1 MISSMLNNIEKNN
14 PFRVPENYFQNFNE
28 EIMNQLPEK
37 KVQKKIVPLW
47 RSTGK
52 WVAAAAVV
60 AGIAILGVNYID
72 NRSPDINRF
81 STESTISTNDN
92 SVSVENDYYQF
103 LEDEATQLVYR
114 DAVYN
119 VEQ

>member
-1 MISSMLNNIEKNN
+1 MLNNNEKNN

-47 RSTGK
+47 RSAGK

-60 AGIAILGVNYID
+60 AGIAVLGTNYME
-72 NRSPDINRF
+72 NHSPDIKNF
-81 STESTISTNDN
+81 STESSISADN
-92 SVSVENDYYQF
+92 NLISLENDYYQF
-103 LEDEATQLVYR
+103 LEEEATQMAYR

>member
-1 MISSMLNNIEKNN
+1 MLNNIEKNN

-28 EIMNQLPEK
+28 EIMNKLPEK

-47 RSTGK
+47 RSAGK

-60 AGIAILGVNYID
+60 AGIAVLGTNYIE
-72 NRSPDINRF
+72 NHSPDINSF
-81 STESTISTNDN
+81 STESTIGTDDHL
-92 SVSVENDYYQF
+92 VSLENDYYQF
-103 LEDEATQLVYR
+103 LEDDATQLAYR